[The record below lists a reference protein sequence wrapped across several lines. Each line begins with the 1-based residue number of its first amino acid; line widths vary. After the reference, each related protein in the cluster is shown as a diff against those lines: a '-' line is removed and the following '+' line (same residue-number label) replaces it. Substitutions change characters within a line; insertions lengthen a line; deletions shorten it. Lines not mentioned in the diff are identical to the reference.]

1 MKTPASL
8 MREHYPEFLKEIE
21 VFKSTFGNVKREY
34 IKCSVGEFGNEFKG
48 TAINPALSEKV
59 LTMKELRK

>member
-8 MREHYPEFLKEIE
+8 MREHYPEAIKAIR
-21 VFKSTFGNVKREY
+21 KARDMTFEERL
-34 IKCSVGEFGNEFKG
+34 EFKG